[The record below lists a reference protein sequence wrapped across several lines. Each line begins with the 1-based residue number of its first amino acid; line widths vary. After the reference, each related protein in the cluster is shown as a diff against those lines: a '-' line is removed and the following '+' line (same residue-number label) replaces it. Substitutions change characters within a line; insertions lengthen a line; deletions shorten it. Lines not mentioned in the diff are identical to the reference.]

1 MGAVKIPA
9 DVGVQHG
16 HVHPAGGQR
25 LGQKELA
32 YAVTARVH
40 GREVADRCVAMT
52 QALFSGDFATLSTGD
67 ALELARSMEGAHV
80 SGSIGL
86 LEALVT
92 TGLASS
98 KTEARRFV
106 TGNAVRVNG
115 TKVSDPNLVL
125 DAQVA
130 LGGRVIFLHRGKKN
144 TGAIILD

>member
-1 MGAVKIPA
+1 
-9 DVGVQHG
+9 
-16 HVHPAGGQR
+16 
-25 LGQKELA
+25 
-32 YAVTARVH
+32 
-40 GREVADRCVAMT
+40 MT

-67 ALELARSMEGAHV
+67 ALELARSMEAAHV

-125 DAQVA
+125 DAQGA